1 MKRRIPAFLKRGA
14 RAGMFTARKY
24 LLGFRVSAKPHLD
37 APGEVAF
44 REILSRTSSYLEYGA
59 GSSTVLAW
67 QYANVVVAVE
77 SDARMLVAVRRALP
91 LSGRR
96 PALSELIYVDIGFT
110 RAWGAPVFTNPTPTR
125 LTRWERYASAP
136 WEFLAQHEI
145 EPDTILIDGRFRVAC
160 ALMSLLRLP
169 PASRCLML
177 IDDYGDRP
185 HYAGV
190 LEFADLV
197 SMHGRMAVFRK
208 KMDFDG
214 ERCRRVL
221 QTSQRDWR

>member
-1 MKRRIPAFLKRGA
+1 MPC
-14 RAGMFTARKY
+14 
-24 LLGFRVSAKPHLD
+24 
-37 APGEVAF
+37 
-44 REILSRTSSYLEYGA
+44 
-59 GSSTVLAW
+59 
-67 QYANVVVAVE
+67 
-77 SDARMLVAVRRALP
+77 
-91 LSGRR
+91 
-96 PALSELIYVDIGFT
+96 
-110 RAWGAPVFTNPTPTR
+110 
-125 LTRWERYASAP
+125 AP
-136 WEFLAQHEI
+136 WEFLAQHAI

-169 PASRCLML
+169 SASRCLML

-208 KMDFDG
+208 KAEFDG
-214 ERCRRVL
+214 ERCRHVL